1 MYTACTNDRF
11 VLNKMFNSF
20 VHNLTIFYLYAQYMT
35 FYNDNQLGC
44 VHRKSGDFIL
54 ALFWPLGP
62 EFDVMQE

>member
-1 MYTACTNDRF
+1 MYTACTNDNF

-54 ALFWPLGP
+54 ALF
-62 EFDVMQE
+62 